1 MARKRSARKATGTA
15 GPAAPTLE
23 KINMPELRPGW
34 QRLEH
39 TALPAPTYWP
49 AVLALGITF
58 LAWGLLTSLIISG
71 VGLVLFALAL
81 AGWIGDLRHG
91 H

>member
-1 MARKRSARKATGTA
+1 MARRPSQTQPKRTSAQAEQPA
-15 GPAAPTLE
+15 PAAAQT
-23 KINMPELRPGW
+23 RPGW
-34 QRLEH
+34 SRPDH
-39 TALPAPTYWP
+39 TDLPRPTYWP
-49 AVLALGITF
+49 AVLALGIAF
-58 LAWGLLTSLIISG
+58 LAWGLVTSWIISG